1 MRHMFLVMAVAL
13 LTACFYARARD
24 EQSSLVGAVREGD
37 VSQVRALLARG
48 ADPNQPEG
56 VNGWTPLLHA
66 VHKNQAGSVQ
76 ALLDGHADVNR
87 AAPNGAT
94 PLMMAAGYGY
104 TPVVELLL
112 RRGAD
117 PRLAGPDHDRPL
129 DWALTGVTDT
139 DRWTYFQCQTPT
151 VRALLVAHPDLRHT
165 ASPSALRWAGWK
177 HCKEELALVR

>member
-1 MRHMFLVMAVAL
+1 MRHMFMVMAAVL

-24 EQSSLVGAVREGD
+24 EQSPLVRAVRDGD
-37 VSQVRALLARG
+37 VPRVRALLARG
-48 ADPNQPEG
+48 ADPNEPEG

-66 VHKNQAGSVQ
+66 VHKNQPGSVR

-104 TPVVELLL
+104 TPIVELLL
-112 RRGAD
+112 RGG
-117 PRLAGPDHDRPL
+117 AGPDNDRSL
-129 DWALTGVTDT
+129 DWALTGVTDI

-151 VRALLVAHPDLRHT
+151 VRALLAAHPDLRHT
-165 ASPSALRWAGWK
+165 ASRSALRWAGLK
-177 HCKEELALVR
+177 RCKDELALVQ